1 MSSVQYIKWQLFHVW
16 LSLRMREKRKKGKI
30 RFLFILQEL
39 SQWKTELLY
48 QTMLDHPRFEPILGI
63 TPCIEYPGA
72 EQKLIEYCK
81 RKRYNYVWL
90 DPQKTIVE
98 QIQVDMMAYQKPYSD
113 SIYPLHQI
121 NSNKSIPTVYVP
133 YYLSTIAESWL
144 VNPRPCLLAW
154 RCFVDNESCLKEWK
168 ELSKMHGRNLVVTGL
183 PIMDELLIPKSQADD
198 VWPCLDHRK
207 RIIYAPHHTIGGY
220 HMDGIEYSTF
230 MDYCDFM
237 LELAEKYQDQAYFVF
252 KPHPRLF
259 RNLLKVWGEEKTKCY
274 YDLWNKPGVSHV
286 ETHSN
291 YMDLFKYSDAMI
303 HDCGSFTME
312 YLYTGNPVMY
322 LTKSEHH
329 VDNLNNVAKR
339 AFNLHYQGKT
349 KEDIETFVVNVLN
362 GIDALASERDTFVKE
377 SLLPPN
383 GKTACEN
390 IIDVILGG

>member
-81 RKRYNYVWL
+81 GKHYNYVWL

-98 QIQVDMMAYQKPYSD
+98 QIKVDMMAYQKPYSD

-121 NSNKSIPTVYVP
+121 NPNKSIPTVYVP
-133 YYLSTIAESWL
+133 YYLSTITESWL

-154 RCFVDNESCLKEWK
+154 RYFVDNESCRKEWK
-168 ELSKMHGRNLVVTGL
+168 ELSKMHGKNLVVTGL
-183 PIMDELLIPKSQADD
+183 PIMDELLMPKSQVDD
-198 VWPCLDHRK
+198 VWPCTDHRK
-207 RIIYAPHHTIGGY
+207 RIIYAPHHTIGGF
-220 HMDGIEYSTF
+220 HMDGIDYATF
-230 MDYCDFM
+230 LDYCDFM
-237 LELAEKYQDQAYFVF
+237 LELVENYKDQAYFVF

-259 RNLLKVWGEEKTKCY
+259 QNLLKVWGEERTKCY
-274 YDLWNKPGVSHV
+274 YESWNKPGVSHV

-291 YMDLFKYSDAMI
+291 YMALFKFSDAMI

-329 VDNLNNVAKR
+329 ADNLNNVAKR
-339 AFNLHYQGKT
+339 AYNLHYQGKT
-349 KEDIETFVVNVLN
+349 KEDIETFVINVLN
-362 GIDALASERDTFVKE
+362 GKDALASERDTFVKE